1 MARLVNNRQA
11 VNSNQSMNMGLASK
25 CRGMST
31 VMTVWLSFVVVVAI
45 LAGYVGFVTYQQH
58 IDPNRVYGKWT
69 EIGGP
74 EWAADQFY
82 LSENGVK
89 KNNRYLATFFLF
101 DGKIVTYQSGDKTV
115 ELQIF
120 GKSDERLRRITG
132 GGHATSFIKEGFEH
146 TLPKQDNVGPARRV
160 SLAEHFQSKK

>member
-1 MARLVNNRQA
+1 
-11 VNSNQSMNMGLASK
+11 
-25 CRGMST
+25 
-31 VMTVWLSFVVVVAI
+31 MTVWLSFAFVVVV
-45 LAGYVGFVTYQQH
+45 LASYVGFVSYQQH

-74 EWAADQFY
+74 EWAADEFF
-82 LSENGVK
+82 LSEDGVK
-89 KNNRYLATFFLF
+89 KDNRYLATFFSF
-101 DGKIVTYQSGDKTV
+101 DGRIVSYQSGDKTV

-120 GKSDERLRRITG
+120 GKSDERLRRVTG